1 MCEIESRLKEYLNL
15 GKYFMIDVSDMDGCI
30 KESQK
35 SQRYLSELIELK
47 DKLSKLVV
55 RKKDKLERFMSEK
68 RDIIRTTLQNNGVSI
83 TEKMIEDRV
92 SRVHAEDIFKL
103 REDMENDKINLET
116 TESLL
121 MAMFQRKDLIKEFM
135 NYLRSNCE
143 KEGCI
148 LTNKAFIRKLEKQF
162 GI

>member
-15 GKYFMIDVSDMDGCI
+15 GKYFMVDVCDIDGCI

-47 DKLSKLVV
+47 DKLSKLVHK
-55 RKKDKLERFMSEK
+55 KKDKVERFMSEK
-68 RDIIRTTLQNNGVSI
+68 RDIIRTTLQNNGVSV
-83 TEKMIEDRV
+83 TEKMVEDRV
-92 SRVHAEDIFKL
+92 SRVHAEELYKL
-103 REDMENDKINLET
+103 KDELDNDKINLET

-121 MAMFQRKDLIKEFM
+121 MAMFQRKDLIKEYM
-135 NYLRSNCE
+135 TYLRSNCE

-148 LTNKAFIRKLEKQF
+148 LSNKAFIKRLEKQL